1 MPAGVVTVIAVVS
14 MFSVA
19 PQLSSAGQL
28 APHRITSSIS
38 TLDAH
43 ADTTGPIVIGSNGT
57 GYVAWQHPSSGGRPD
72 TVLFCAI
79 PTGGT
84 CKKSIV
90 LPLPSGAAT
99 YGVTQAFPVLGGEPG
114 VVYVVAPSYVTSNT
128 VIWTSSNSGKSFST
142 GYVVPVGSYAG
153 DTTVD
158 DVLRVPD
165 KASVDYFVVAS
176 HNVGLGFSLTSN
188 VIVKCITCSFSFGA
202 SGVVGATLG
211 LSGNGAVEAYW
222 TDTPTVDYYWS
233 KHDDVPVASDWRG
246 PVEVSTGDN
255 ARLAGGPKGL
265 FLLSQDLVGD
275 ESQPTRL
282 DVRAWDPTTH
292 KFGSPM
298 TVVNESSSTASP
310 YSGGFGEDPV
320 TGALYVAW
328 EANTSKG
335 DVMRLWIST
344 NGGTKWSAATDV
356 AKMSQGDVNAA
367 RVAVTNG
374 KGFLTFN
381 DDAGL
386 HLVDLAHL

>member
-1 MPAGVVTVIAVVS
+1 MPAGVVAVVS
-14 MFSVA
+14 MFGVA
-19 PQLSSAGQL
+19 PQLSFAGQL
-28 APHRITSSIS
+28 APHGVTSSIS

-57 GYVAWQHPSSGGRPD
+57 GYVAWQHPSSGGGPD

-142 GYVVPVGSYAG
+142 GYVVPAGSYAG
-153 DTTVD
+153 DTNVD

-165 KASVDYFVVAS
+165 KPSVDYFVVAS

-188 VIVKCITCSFSFGA
+188 KIVKCIRCSFSFGA

-211 LSGNGAVEAYW
+211 LSGNEAVEAYW
-222 TDTPTVDYYWS
+222 TDADTPTVDYYWS
-233 KHDDVPVASDWRG
+233 KHDDVAVAGDWKG
-246 PVEVSTGDN
+246 PIEVSTGNN
-255 ARLAGGPKGL
+255 ARLADGPKGL
-265 FLLSQDLVGD
+265 FLLSQDFVGK

-282 DVRAWDPTTH
+282 DVRAFDPTTH

-298 TVVNESSSTASP
+298 TVVNQSSSTASP

-328 EANTSKG
+328 ERPTPPRATSWTYG
-335 DVMRLWIST
+335 SRPT
-344 NGGTKWSAATDV
+344 
-356 AKMSQGDVNAA
+356 AA
-367 RVAVTNG
+367 RNG
-374 KGFLTFN
+374 QRRPTSPRCPKET
-381 DDAGL
+381 
-386 HLVDLAHL
+386 

>member
-1 MPAGVVTVIAVVS
+1 VPAGVVAVVS
-14 MFSVA
+14 MFGVA
-19 PQLSSAGQL
+19 PPLSSAGPL

-38 TLDAH
+38 TLDSH

-57 GYVAWQHPSSGGRPD
+57 GYVAWQHPSSGGGPD

-128 VIWTSSNSGKSFST
+128 VIWTSSNSGKSFSA

-153 DTTVD
+153 DTVVD

-165 KASVDYFVVAS
+165 KPSVDYFVVAS

-202 SGVVGATLG
+202 SGVAGATLG
-211 LSGNGAVEAYW
+211 LSGSGAVEAYW
-222 TDTPTVDYYWS
+222 TDADTPTVDYYWS
-233 KHDDVPVASDWRG
+233 KHDDVPVASDWKG
-246 PVEVSTGDN
+246 PIEVSTGDN

-265 FLLSQDLVGD
+265 FLLSQDFVGG

-282 DVRAWDPTTH
+282 DVRAFDPTTH
-292 KFGSPM
+292 TFGSPM
-298 TVVNESSSTASP
+298 TVADESSSTASP

-328 EANTSKG
+328 EAITSKG
-335 DVMRLWIST
+335 DVMHLWIST
-344 NGGTKWSAATDV
+344 NGGTKWSAATGV
-356 AKMSQGDVNAA
+356 AKMSEGDVNAA
-367 RVAVTNG
+367 RVAVSNG

>member
-1 MPAGVVTVIAVVS
+1 VPAGVVAVVS
-14 MFSVA
+14 MFGVA

-28 APHRITSSIS
+28 APHRVTSSIS
-38 TLDAH
+38 TLDAN

-79 PTGGT
+79 STGGT

-99 YGVTQAFPVLGGEPG
+99 YGVTQAFPVLGGEAG

-128 VIWTSSNSGKSFST
+128 VIWTSSNSGKTFSA

-153 DTTVD
+153 DTDVD

-165 KASVDYFVVAS
+165 KPSVDYFVVAS
-176 HNVGLGFSLTSN
+176 NNVGLGFSLTSN
-188 VIVKCITCSFSFGA
+188 KIVKCIRCSFSFGA

-211 LSGNGAVEAYW
+211 LSGNGAVEAYS
-222 TDTPTVDYYWS
+222 TDADTPTVDYYWS
-233 KHDDVPVASDWRG
+233 KHDDVAVASDWKG
-246 PVEVSTGDN
+246 PIEVSTGDN
-255 ARLAGGPKGL
+255 ARLAGGPNGL
-265 FLLSQDLVGD
+265 FLLSQDFVGD

-282 DVRAWDPTTH
+282 DVRAFDPTTH

-298 TVVNESSSTASP
+298 TVVNESAGTASP

-320 TGALYVAW
+320 TGALYVFW
-328 EANTSKG
+328 EAITSKG
-335 DVMRLWIST
+335 DVMHLWIST
-344 NGGTKWSAATDV
+344 NGGAKWSAATDV
-356 AKMSQGDVNAA
+356 ANMSQGDVDAA

-374 KGFLTFN
+374 TGFLTFN